1 MGRKSNWVKKFDR
14 FNGATTKWTRNIS
27 SFFLRIDV
35 YIRTTAVLY
44 TEKINTKALANVF
57 LPSTEDIEEMVM
69 KAKGDA
75 EMDLNR
81 LGVAVDG

>member
-1 MGRKSNWVKKFDR
+1 M
-14 FNGATTKWTRNIS
+14 
-27 SFFLRIDV
+27 
-35 YIRTTAVLY
+35 LY

>member
-1 MGRKSNWVKKFDR
+1 MDQEY
-14 FNGATTKWTRNIS
+14 IE
-27 SFFLRIDV
+27 FFLRIDV